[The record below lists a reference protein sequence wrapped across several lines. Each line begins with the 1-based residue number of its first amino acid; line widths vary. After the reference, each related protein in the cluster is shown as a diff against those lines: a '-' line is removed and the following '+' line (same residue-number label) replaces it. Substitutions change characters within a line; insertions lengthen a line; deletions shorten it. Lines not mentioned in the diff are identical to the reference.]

1 MWLMFH
7 AKTCHL
13 RRITC
18 QRARV
23 AAGPVTQPP
32 SHDAF
37 LWFWT
42 AWPSFHHHF
51 TAFDCT
57 CAMACSSSSNSEAPT
72 NKTKDAPSPAAQP
85 SPSSPP
91 KEKKTVAELD
101 EELRQKMAGMSG
113 DGGESGVEYE
123 DGQPV
128 SMKRGVKNNM
138 FRYI

>member
-1 MWLMFH
+1 MACRSAIRQLGRCPQT
-7 AKTCHL
+7 AL
-13 RRITC
+13 RRT
-18 QRARV
+18 
-23 AAGPVTQPP
+23 P
-32 SHDAF
+32 
-37 LWFWT
+37 
-42 AWPSFHHHF
+42 
-51 TAFDCT
+51 
-57 CAMACSSSSNSEAPT
+57 ACCLRRYASSSSNSEAPT